1 MNENRSP
8 RQVMSLSEWNAEDA
22 ARDAREAKRKPKTRA
37 AMAQLWRTTR
47 CEIRKRRSKS
57 HVSAEDHRH
66 AFRVRW
72 SNIWSRLSAIGDPD
86 HPDNPM
92 ALRGTPTAS
101 DEAQASRLIR
111 LLTDAAKIAANP
123 AFWDTDGITMKEVNA
138 SIDAA
143 LSRARTIP
151 KKLKKTRI
159 GSGKS
164 QSGRRVY
171 PGDDYTIL
179 SLSQCWYWL
188 VRAWPPISNTNGND
202 NSGFARWATATLK
215 SLAPSHPAL
224 KRQWGTKG
232 APISDA
238 LRRLRRDGHLA

>member
-1 MNENRSP
+1 
-8 RQVMSLSEWNAEDA
+8 MSLSEWNAEDA
-22 ARDAREAKRKPKTRA
+22 ARDAREAKRKPITRA
-37 AMAQLWRTTR
+37 AMAKLWRATR
-47 CEIRKRRSKS
+47 CEIRNSRSKF

-72 SNIWSRLSAIGDPD
+72 SNIWSRLSAIGNPD

-92 ALRGTPTAS
+92 ALRAAPTAA

-111 LLTDAAKIAANP
+111 LLTDAAQIAANP
-123 AFWDTDGITMKEVNA
+123 AFWDTDGSTMKEVNA

-143 LSRARTIP
+143 LSRSKTIPQKLKIART
-151 KKLKKTRI
+151 
-159 GSGKS
+159 GSRKS

-171 PGDDYTIL
+171 PGYDYTIL
-179 SLSQCWYWL
+179 SLAQCWYWL

-202 NSGFARWATATLK
+202 NSCFARWATATLQ
-215 SLAPSHPAL
+215 SLAPTHPAL

-238 LRRLRRDGHLA
+238 LRRLRKDGHLA